1 MTFKDINEKINYI
14 YLGSMI
20 VCGSI
25 VGIWTSTANRFN
37 FSEMVLIIIG
47 GVAIVYGIGLV
58 VNVILKKLELKNS
71 ITKKNNPK
79 TLKN

>member
-1 MTFKDINEKINYI
+1 MTFKDINEKTNYI

-79 TLKN
+79 T

>member
-79 TLKN
+79 T

>member
-47 GVAIVYGIGLV
+47 GVAIGYGIGLV

-79 TLKN
+79 T

>member
-58 VNVILKKLELKNS
+58 VNVMLKKLELKNS
-71 ITKKNNPK
+71 ITEKNNPK
-79 TLKN
+79 T

>member
-58 VNVILKKLELKNS
+58 VNVMLKKLELKNS

-79 TLKN
+79 T

>member
-20 VCGSI
+20 ACESI

-47 GVAIVYGIGLV
+47 GVAIGYGIGLV

>member
-1 MTFKDINEKINYI
+1 MTFKDINEKTNYI

-47 GVAIVYGIGLV
+47 GVAIGYGIGLV

-79 TLKN
+79 T

>member
-1 MTFKDINEKINYI
+1 MTFKDINEKTNYI

-47 GVAIVYGIGLV
+47 GVAIGYGIGLV
-58 VNVILKKLELKNS
+58 VNVILKKLEFKNS

-79 TLKN
+79 T